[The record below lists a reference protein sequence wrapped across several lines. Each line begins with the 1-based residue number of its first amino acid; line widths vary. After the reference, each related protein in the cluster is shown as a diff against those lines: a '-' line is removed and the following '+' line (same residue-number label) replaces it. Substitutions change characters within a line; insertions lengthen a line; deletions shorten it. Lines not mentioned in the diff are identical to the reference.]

1 MGKYSPYA
9 FMSDAETAE
18 IRRCLCREEKIYN
31 KGDIIMRFTEKA
43 QELALMEKGL
53 AYLVCTDI
61 NGQKS
66 ILDYYEVGDVFGK
79 RFLPESDRNIYYI
92 QAKEPCT
99 ISTIDYD
106 RLLSRCENNCGK
118 HLILLNNLLD
128 SAMRKSQI
136 HIVILSRRST
146 QDKLMTFFM
155 YLRDQ
160 SDSDKFTLPLSLSDL
175 ADYLAVDRSAMMR
188 EIKKLNESGAIRS
201 DGNVI
206 RIKKDEYGL

>member
-9 FMSDAETAE
+9 FMSKEETTE
-18 IRRCLCREEKIYN
+18 IRRCLFREEKIYN

-43 QELALMEKGL
+43 QELALMEKGI
-53 AYLVCTDI
+53 AHLVCTDI

-66 ILDYYEVGDVFGK
+66 IIDYYEVGDVFGK
-79 RFLPESDRNIYYI
+79 RFLPKSDRNIYYI
-92 QAKEPCT
+92 QAKETCVL
-99 ISTIDYD
+99 SMIDYD

-128 SAMRKSQI
+128 AAMRKSQI

-146 QDKLMTFFM
+146 QDKLMTYFT

-160 SDSDKFTLPLSLSDL
+160 FDSDQFTLPLSLSDL
-175 ADYLAVDRSAMMR
+175 ADYLSVDRSAMMR
-188 EIKKLNESGAIRS
+188 EIKKLNESGMIRS

-206 RIKKDEYGL
+206 HIKKDEYGL